1 MRKLFIY
8 FFVIIYF
15 MIYSSFKTN
24 KVVESDNKSS
34 NEGSNIVSNITSNK
48 VSTTTSNKPSN
59 KTSQVVSNKTSNKVS
74 NTNNVKKSI
83 YVSYNGNL
91 SVKGT
96 KIVNKYGEEVVL
108 KGISS
113 HGLQWFGYLITDQNI
128 KTIKSWNGNVFRL
141 AMYTKEGGY
150 IDNKNIYNDLIKYID
165 LVIKNDMYVIVDW
178 HILSDNNPN
187 TYKKESIEFFNKIS
201 SKYKNTPNII
211 YEICNEPNGGTN
223 WNDIK
228 SYATDIVKTIRKNS
242 NNIIIVGTPT
252 WSQDVDKVI
261 GNKINDK
268 NTMYA
273 LHFYSGTHKQ
283 DLRNKAKK
291 ALNNNVPIFVT
302 EFGVSDASGN
312 GGVYLDEANKWISFI
327 KSNKLSFINWS
338 LADKN
343 ESSALLKPNNKVIK
357 DSSLSSSGKYIKNV
371 LKNY

>member
-59 KTSQVVSNKTSNKVS
+59 KTSQVVSNKPSNKVS

-268 NTMYA
+268 NTIYA